1 MLQWNFLVR
10 IDGSVYSMLGMLDVW
25 WNNSQISIPSASI
38 MNKVLT
44 PTRIIFT
51 AVAGPMQVN
60 VTFMN
65 PVEVRFWSSDSFD
78 STSTYALLSQEIGS
92 SNQYHSLTFFSPR
105 HRWTIRPMTCRCTLT
120 SMEVWK
126 SCLDLHHDLTT
137 SAVWLSGSISAYTS
151 LYYNSVTSN
160 MDAIYHTIA
169 PPEPVSYDTR
179 TGWGTLYYA
188 MKNVSD
194 NTSSISLFTLTV

>member
-65 PVEVRFWSSDSFD
+65 PVEVRF
-78 STSTYALLSQEIGS
+78 
-92 SNQYHSLTFFSPR
+92 
-105 HRWTIRPMTCRCTLT
+105 
-120 SMEVWK
+120 
-126 SCLDLHHDLTT
+126 
-137 SAVWLSGSISAYTS
+137 
-151 LYYNSVTSN
+151 
-160 MDAIYHTIA
+160 
-169 PPEPVSYDTR
+169 
-179 TGWGTLYYA
+179 
-188 MKNVSD
+188 
-194 NTSSISLFTLTV
+194 